1 MQHGI
6 IIIICY
12 YYYHRRYKS
21 DNDSNVVCS
30 SSDLIYN
37 GDGLWT
43 MMFSDDIDQV
53 KESVGRWG
61 FALEKRRMTVEES
74 QNMSLEGEDEGR

>member
-1 MQHGI
+1 
-6 IIIICY
+6 
-12 YYYHRRYKS
+12 
-21 DNDSNVVCS
+21 
-30 SSDLIYN
+30 
-37 GDGLWT
+37 

-61 FALEKRRMTVEES
+61 FAQEKRRMTVEES

>member
-6 IIIICY
+6 IIIFCY
-12 YYYHRRYKS
+12 YYYRRYKS
-21 DNDSNVVCS
+21 DSDSSVVCS

-43 MMFSDDIDQV
+43 MMFSDDRDQV

-61 FALEKRRMTVEES
+61 FALEKRGMTVSRGKSEYVF
-74 QNMSLEGEDEGR
+74 GGGR

>member
-1 MQHGI
+1 MALLLFF
-6 IIIICY
+6 CY

-21 DNDSNVVCS
+21 DNDSSVVCS
-30 SSDLIYN
+30 SSDLIN

-61 FALEKRRMTVEES
+61 FAQEKRRMTVEES